1 MAVARATYYQRLEPN
16 GLSQQ
21 EIAAATEALRRSIQK
36 GAESGGQAIP
46 QTVRTQLADAYRHVF
61 SAGAG
66 GVFTCSALLC
76 LLCAVLV
83 WCRKR
88 H

>member
-1 MAVARATYYQRLEPN
+1 MAVARATYYQRLEPS

-46 QTVRTQLADAYRHVF
+46 EPVRIQLADAYRYAF
-61 SAGAG
+61 SMSAGA
-66 GVFTCSALLC
+66 VFTCSALVC
-76 LLCAVLV
+76 LL
-83 WCRKR
+83 
-88 H
+88 